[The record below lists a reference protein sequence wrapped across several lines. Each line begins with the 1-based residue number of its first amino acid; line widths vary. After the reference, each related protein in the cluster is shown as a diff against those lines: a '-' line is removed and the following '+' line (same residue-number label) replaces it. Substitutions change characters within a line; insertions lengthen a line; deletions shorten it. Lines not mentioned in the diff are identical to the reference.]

1 MLEIKFNGKL
11 YKVQEG
17 ATLQEFLA
25 SEGLLNSANKIA
37 IEVDFEVVSK
47 STYNEITLQNGMQIE
62 AITFVGGG

>member
-1 MLEIKFNGKL
+1 MIEIKFNGKL
-11 YKVQEG
+11 YSLKEG

-25 SEGLLNSANKIA
+25 SEGLLNNANKIA

-47 STYNEITLQNGMQIE
+47 STYNEITLKNGMQIE

>member
-1 MLEIKFNGKL
+1 MIEIKFNGKVF
-11 YKVQEG
+11 KIQEG
-17 ATLQEFLA
+17 TTLQEFLA
-25 SEGLLNSANKIA
+25 SEGLLNNASKIA